1 MRLYDFPAKHG
12 DDILQDA
19 VVFLSAFFRSCSA
32 FGLLSST
39 AAQRI
44 HFKWLVQTTEVDD
57 HVKEPREKA
66 DENRHVSLF
75 PQKQSREN
83 GEERD
88 IKHNIKRRKG
98 CFLLLLILNAP
109 QERRIRPW
117 RSHESTKLTSIA
129 KPKSVSGIIQ
139 LFWRAP

>member
-1 MRLYDFPAKHG
+1 MLLKMRLYDFPAKHG
-12 DDILQDA
+12 DYILQDA
-19 VVFLSAFFRSCSA
+19 VVFLNAFFRSCSA

-75 PQKQSREN
+75 PQKQSHEN
-83 GEERD
+83 DEERD

-98 CFLLLLILNAP
+98 SPGDDFG
-109 QERRIRPW
+109 
-117 RSHESTKLTSIA
+117 H
-129 KPKSVSGIIQ
+129 
-139 LFWRAP
+139 

>member
-12 DDILQDA
+12 EDILQDA

-66 DENRHVSLF
+66 DGNRHVSLF

-83 GEERD
+83 DAR
-88 IKHNIKRRKG
+88 
-98 CFLLLLILNAP
+98 NA
-109 QERRIRPW
+109 I
-117 RSHESTKLTSIA
+117 SNTI
-129 KPKSVSGIIQ
+129 
-139 LFWRAP
+139 